1 MKKQLALFWILFG
14 VAGLVRA
21 QYVIKDNSELLNL
34 KKLPQE
40 KVYVHHTGPV
50 VFAGEYV
57 NYAFY
62 NFNAQNSRASNI
74 SYIGYVALVNEEK
87 EFVLEQKIRLTNG
100 KGQGDFFVNTDVPSG
115 NYKLLAYTQWM
126 KNNGLKQVFKDDI
139 VIINPYQVDQ
149 SALLKDAS
157 ESQTVSVSTQPVD
170 SSMILIHLDKNV
182 HQPREK
188 VVLHVKNYKAQLGHG
203 NYTLKVQKKEAIST
217 QPAMNA
223 MQFGS
228 EYVSAEGEVLKSIG
242 DSLYLPEQRGEL
254 FFGSVKTNGEPMVN
268 TDVVISVPGEEF
280 LLKFATTDDSG
291 NFYTYFKKHYKIPN
305 AIVQVPNG
313 YGNTKVE
320 KGKISTLDVGGLTF
334 GNFSLK
340 PEYKDEIIA
349 RSVHNQLENQFFSS
363 KPDSVLLGIPIDPFD
378 GGMPETLKLDEYTR
392 FPTFEETLVELFSL
406 AGYRKNGMGND
417 YIRIAQDFERYNEA
431 YNDDPAIVLV
441 DGVYIPNHE
450 TLRNFDARKIESIS
464 LVRDQFVLSGENYQ
478 GMLSIKTFDGD
489 FYQNYQP
496 EVGINV
502 DIQKPLDKK
511 NYFKQSYI
519 ENDSL
524 GFDKIPDYRRLLLWE
539 PHIEIKDAEIQL
551 EFYTSDL
558 TGEFEVVFDGFTT
571 YGKPISFKKIFV
583 VREENQ

>member
-1 MKKQLALFWILFG
+1 MKNQLALFWILFS
-14 VAGLVRA
+14 AASLVRA
-21 QYVIKDNSELLNL
+21 QYIIKDNSELLNL

-40 KVYVHHTGPV
+40 KVYLHHTGPV

-62 NFNAQNSRASNI
+62 NFNAKNSRSSNI
-74 SYIGYVALVNEEK
+74 SFIGYVALVNEQK
-87 EFVLEQKIRLTNG
+87 EYVLEQKIRLVKGT
-100 KGQGDFFVNTDVPSG
+100 GQGDFFINTDVPSG

-126 KNNGLKQVFKDDI
+126 KNNGLKQVYKDDI

-149 SALLKDAS
+149 SALLEKGNKETFA
-157 ESQTVSVSTQPVD
+157 VKTQPLD
-170 SSMILIHLDKNV
+170 SSMILIHLDKSI

-188 VVLHVKNYKAQLGHG
+188 VVLNIKNYKAQLGHG
-203 NYTLKVQKKEAIST
+203 IYTLKVQKKEAIQT

-223 MQFGS
+223 MQFGTQ
-228 EYVSAEGEVLKSIG
+228 YVGVAGDVLKSIG

-254 FFGSVKTNGEPMVN
+254 LFGTVKKDGAPVANAE
-268 TDVVISVPGEEF
+268 VVVSIPGEEF
-280 LLKFATTDDSG
+280 LTKFASTDESG
-291 NFYTYFKKHYKIPN
+291 NFYTYLKKQYKTPK
-305 AIVQVPNG
+305 AIIQVPNG
-313 YGNTKVE
+313 DKNMVVE
-320 KGKISTLDVGGLTF
+320 QRYASKLDVNELTF
-334 GNFSLK
+334 GDFYLK
-340 PEYKDEIIA
+340 PEYKDEIIT
-349 RSVHNQLENQFFSS
+349 RSVHNQLENQFFSA
-363 KPDSVLLGIPIDPFD
+363 KPDSVLLGFSIDPFD
-378 GGMPETLKLDEYTR
+378 GGMPETLRLDEYTQ
-392 FPTFEETLVELFSL
+392 FPTFEETLVELFSF

-431 YNDDPAIVLV
+431 YNNDPAIVLV

-450 TLRNFDARKIESIS
+450 ILKDFDARKIETIS
-464 LVRDQFVLSGENYQ
+464 LIRDQFVLSGKNYQ
-478 GMLSIKTFDGD
+478 GMLSVKTYDGD
-489 FYQNYQP
+489 FYLDYQP

-502 DIQKPLDKK
+502 DIKKPLDNK
-511 NYFKQSYI
+511 NYYKQFYA

-524 GFDKIPDYRRLLLWE
+524 GYGSIPDYRRLLLWE
-539 PHIEIKDAEIQL
+539 PHVEVKDEELQF